1 MPPMPRLAF
10 ACAFALL
17 TVLPALAQTTL
28 TGTVTDTDGE
38 PLPGVNV
45 YLSGTTRGAAT
56 SSDGWFEIEDVP
68 PGAYQVVASILGY
81 TAGVQNVQVRSPATV
96 APLTFRLEENVAE
109 LGDVQ
114 VEAEGDARWQRRY
127 QRFKRVLIGESENAA
142 QTDIENPWVLDF
154 REFGGTLR
162 ATTSAP
168 LIIHNRALGYTLHY
182 DLSDFEAAPT
192 RIKYDGTERFEEMKP
207 EDESQARRWA
217 LARAQA
223 YRGSLRHFLQAL
235 QRGTSEAEGFV
246 VTLRKTD
253 SDGRLLEYV
262 GRPVALDSI
271 VVRSDEP
278 GWYALRFDGLLGV
291 KYDVEP
297 EVPAYLSSEWFREA
311 RSAPEPF
318 QQSHLPLSSDAEEVD
333 PQGNPTDPFGISA
346 SGYLAFERLGDLVP
360 AEYVPPT
367 EGAQSRAQTRRP
379 PSSRTGSRGQ

>member
-1 MPPMPRLAF
+1 MPRLAL
-10 ACAFALL
+10 ACLFALL
-17 TVLPALAQTTL
+17 TVGSVAAQTNL

-38 PLPGVNV
+38 PLPGANV

-56 SSDGWFEIEDVP
+56 SPNGTFVIENVS

-81 TAGVQNVQVRSPATV
+81 TAGVQNVQVRGTASV
-96 APLTFRLEENVAE
+96 APLTFQLEVNVAE
-109 LGDVQ
+109 LGNVQ

-127 QRFKRVLIGESENAA
+127 RRFKKVLIGESENAA
-142 QTDIENPWVLDF
+142 RTDIENPWVLDF
-154 REFGGTLR
+154 RESGGTLR
-162 ATTSAP
+162 ATASAP
-168 LIIHNRALGYTLHY
+168 LIIHNQALGYTLYY

-192 RIKYDGTERFEEMKP
+192 RIKYDGTERFEEMEP
-207 EDESQARRWA
+207 EDEAQARRWA
-217 LARAQA
+217 IARAQA

-246 VTLRKTD
+246 VTLRKTN
-253 SDGRLLEYV
+253 GEGQLLEYV
-262 GRPVALDSI
+262 GRPVAIDSI

-278 GWYALRFDGLLGV
+278 GWFSLEYDGLLGV

-318 QQSHLPLSSDAEEVD
+318 QQSNLKLSSEAEEVD
-333 PQGNPTDPFGISA
+333 PQGNPADPFGISA

-367 EGAQSRAQTRRP
+367 EGVQSRAQTRRP
-379 PSSRTGSRGQ
+379 PSSRAGSRSQ

>member
-1 MPPMPRLAF
+1 MPRLALAF
-10 ACAFALL
+10 LFALL
-17 TVLPALAQTTL
+17 AIGSVAAQTSL

-38 PLPGVNV
+38 PLPGANV
-45 YLSGTTRGAAT
+45 YLSGTARGAAA
-56 SSDGWFEIEDVP
+56 SPDGTFVIENVP

-81 TAGVQNVQVRSPATV
+81 TAGVQSVQVRGTAPV
-96 APLTFRLEENVAE
+96 APLTFQLEENVAE
-109 LGDVQ
+109 LGNVQ

-127 QRFKRVLIGESENAA
+127 RRFKKVLIGESENAA

-154 REFGGTLR
+154 RESGGTLR
-162 ATTSAP
+162 ATASAP
-168 LIIHNRALGYTLHY
+168 LIIHNQALGYTLYY

-192 RIKYDGTERFEEMKP
+192 RIKYDGTERFEEMEP
-207 EDESQARRWA
+207 EDDAQERRWA

-235 QRGTSEAEGFV
+235 QRGSSEAEGFV

-253 SDGRLLEYV
+253 GDGRLLQYV
-262 GRPVALDSI
+262 GRPVAIDSI

-278 GWYALRFDGLLGV
+278 GWFSLRYDGLLGV

-318 QQSHLPLSSDAEEVD
+318 QQSYLTLSSDAEEVD
-333 PQGNPTDPFGISA
+333 PQGNPADPFGVSA

-367 EGAQSRAQTRRP
+367 EGVQSRAQTRRP
-379 PSSRTGSRGQ
+379 PSSRSGSRGQ

>member
-1 MPPMPRLAF
+1 MPRLAL
-10 ACAFALL
+10 ACLLALL
-17 TVLPALAQTTL
+17 AVGSVAAQTSL

-38 PLPGVNV
+38 PLPGANV

-56 SSDGWFEIEDVP
+56 SPNGTFVIENVP

-81 TAGVQNVQVRSPATV
+81 TAGVQNVQVRGAAPV

-109 LGDVQ
+109 LGNVQ

-127 QRFKRVLIGESENAA
+127 RRFKKVLIGESENAA

-154 REFGGTLR
+154 SERGGTLR
-162 ATTSAP
+162 ATASAP
-168 LIIHNRALGYTLHY
+168 LIIHNQALGYTLYY

-192 RIKYDGTERFEEMKP
+192 RIKYDGTERFEEMEP
-207 EDESQARRWA
+207 EDDAQARRWA
-217 LARAQA
+217 IARAQA

-253 SDGRLLEYV
+253 GEGRLLEYV
-262 GRPVALDSI
+262 GRPVAMDSI

-278 GWYALRFDGLLGV
+278 GWYSLRYDGLLGV

-311 RSAPEPF
+311 RSVPEPF
-318 QQSHLPLSSDAEEVD
+318 QQSNLTLSSDAEEVD
-333 PQGNPTDPFGISA
+333 PQGNPADPFGISA

-379 PSSRTGSRGQ
+379 PSSRAGSRSQ